1 MNNLKLTDEEIQQLH
16 RARIERM
23 RMEKQKQE
31 EQRTYALGCKKDL
44 QGLDLHC
51 HCLPYGFDDGGE
63 CLCRR

>member
-31 EQRTYALGCKKDL
+31 EQRRKIKKE
-44 QGLDLHC
+44 
-51 HCLPYGFDDGGE
+51 FSNRR
-63 CLCRR
+63 CRSD